1 VRAIR
6 NFEALFRQLTPLFLL
21 GLLVV
26 VAFERLLPGVGWLR
40 ETFGQDAILRA
51 AVVAL
56 AAYVLLLWGESLR
69 LHQVLTGVLQAFRS
83 YDKERGGGG
92 GGGGGAA
99 RDPRARLEAAR
110 LLVAAL
116 GSPDASIRETSRH
129 NLTRLVG
136 KDLGADPA
144 AWSSWIDEQARAG
157 G

>member
-1 VRAIR
+1 VRAIG
-6 NFEALFRQLTPLFLL
+6 NFETLFRQLTPLFLL
-21 GLLVV
+21 GVLFV
-26 VAFERLLPGVGWLR
+26 VAFEHWLPGVGWLR

-92 GGGGGAA
+92 GGGGTA

-129 NLTRLVG
+129 NLIRLVG